1 MSAIGLNGHSN
12 CPTALTNS
20 RLSGRKRTWSSG
32 AALVGAAQ
40 AVEHYEIARYGTL
53 KAWALELG
61 LDDAASLLETTL
73 KEEEDTDHQ
82 LSELAVKLINQKAEA
97 AE

>member
-1 MSAIGLNGHSN
+1 
-12 CPTALTNS
+12 
-20 RLSGRKRTWSSG
+20 
-32 AALVGAAQ
+32 
-40 AVEHYEIARYGTL
+40 
-53 KAWALELG
+53 
-61 LDDAASLLETTL
+61 LLETTL